1 MQDEVDYTRFYYRGR
16 ADSSDQGESEKTSPP
31 PFIGCSG
38 PKRKHGKKKAGKV
51 VFTLFVVF
59 LSFALVFFAADF
71 FGKGFLT
78 EGVKKAF
85 SGVTYEYHF
94 VVTPASSRYVAYAGS
109 LKVRQGGGGG
119 YVIGSEDYYV
129 AYSVYTDK
137 TAALAV
143 QNKNQSTEIYTVKYR
158 SKEELARQVDV
169 LVADLEKSVSD
180 WDRGAISETDVT
192 TVLRANK
199 EIFSGYRTVYAD
211 KKLSLVELI
220 IEGLD
225 DFSLSATEK
234 ITQLSKLRYF
244 MCCVVLSAKDVFA

>member
-1 MQDEVDYTRFYYRGR
+1 M
-16 ADSSDQGESEKTSPP
+16 
-31 PFIGCSG
+31 
-38 PKRKHGKKKAGKV
+38 
-51 VFTLFVVF
+51 
-59 LSFALVFFAADF
+59 
-71 FGKGFLT
+71 
-78 EGVKKAF
+78 
-85 SGVTYEYHF
+85 
-94 VVTPASSRYVAYAGS
+94 
-109 LKVRQGGGGG
+109 
-119 YVIGSEDYYV
+119 
-129 AYSVYTDK
+129 
-137 TAALAV
+137 
-143 QNKNQSTEIYTVKYR
+143 
-158 SKEELARQVDV
+158 DV
-169 LVADLEKSVSD
+169 LISDLEKSISD